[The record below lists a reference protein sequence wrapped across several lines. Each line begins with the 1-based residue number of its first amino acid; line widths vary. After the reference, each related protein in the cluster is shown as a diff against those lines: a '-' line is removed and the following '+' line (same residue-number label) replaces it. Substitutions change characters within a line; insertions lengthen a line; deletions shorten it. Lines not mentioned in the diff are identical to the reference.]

1 MTLQLKLYLGGVEKA
16 TVSKMWPVVSD
27 DNGEVAKRVPVFSI
41 CCLPVHDIT
50 GKPHHSV
57 HFHMMLSLIHHRIL
71 YCRRNP
77 HKQSEPKSTINML
90 LSWPNAPSWSLDSA
104 CVPLSVWVGVYIL
117 IPIKVWMF
125 LKWKCTCGRGV
136 AYREHEKQHQ
146 HW

>member
-1 MTLQLKLYLGGVEKA
+1 MTLQLKLYLGVVEKA

-90 LSWPNAPSWSLDSA
+90 LS
-104 CVPLSVWVGVYIL
+104 
-117 IPIKVWMF
+117 
-125 LKWKCTCGRGV
+125 
-136 AYREHEKQHQ
+136 
-146 HW
+146 